1 MSNRSL
7 IGTIFLMW
15 LVLQACVADQQLRE
29 QNTLLQDERKHL
41 QLQLYEADQRIQSLD
56 AELKRLQK
64 ARTKCIQRQADLKTR
79 NASLQKINASL
90 TQKVKQLTQTVE
102 RLNSELA
109 KKKSVIILQNKVIG
123 LLDDTKKTISTSLK
137 DEIDAQQ
144 IELVENEDTLK
155 VVFIDKILFNSG
167 SAEINKKGKALL
179 LALAETIRQQKDQS
193 VLVEGHTDNMPLG
206 PSLKAR
212 FPSNWELSVA
222 RAAAVARFLQ
232 EEGLL
237 PPQRL
242 SARGYSSYRPV
253 AANDTA
259 AGRHQNRRIEII
271 LSPSEKVPKVEN

>member
-1 MSNRSL
+1 M
-7 IGTIFLMW
+7 GAIFLMW

-29 QNTLLQDERKHL
+29 QNTLLQGELKHL

-64 ARTKCIQRQADLKTR
+64 AETKCIQSQADLKTR

-90 TQKVKQLTQTVE
+90 TQNVEQLTQTVE
-102 RLNSELA
+102 RLNSELT
-109 KKKSVIILQNKVIG
+109 KKKSVIKLQNKVIR

-144 IELVENEDTLK
+144 IELVEQEDTLK
-155 VVFIDKILFNSG
+155 VVFIDKILFDSG
-167 SAEINKKGKALL
+167 SVEINKKGKALL
-179 LALAETIRQQKDQS
+179 LALAESIRQQKDQS

-242 SARGYSSYRPV
+242 SARGYSFYRPV
-253 AANDTA
+253 ASNDTV

-271 LSPSEKVPKVEN
+271 LSPSEKTPKVEN